1 MSGNNNK
8 APWPIRK
15 GIFRA
20 QVGQSDYVSSRDSSP
35 IIEMPTTPQATQPNP
50 FSPRVI
56 ISEGCF
62 SPQPQTP
69 NIIRIPFEKSDE
81 VRLEIFRGKLGGRRN
96 TSNETDETF

>member
-1 MSGNNNK
+1 MSNSNGNNNNNNNNK

-20 QVGQSDYVSSRDSSP
+20 QVGQSDYAASRDSSP
-35 IIEMPTTPQATQPNP
+35 VIEMPTTPQSNPPNP

-56 ISEGCF
+56 IGEGCF

-69 NIIRIPFEKSDE
+69 NIIRIPFEKSEE
-81 VRLEIFRGKLGGRRN
+81 VRISLRRWC
-96 TSNETDETF
+96 